1 MSGLLMFQCVFTFLK
16 YWLCDDIL
24 KRATY
29 WRPKSQRKTDAYP
42 HFATLHFRK
51 RAKMN
56 LHLSV
61 RHVPVWKGVLYW
73 GRGVFFLAFFFS
85 NETRKRRK
93 PSKSGEKQSQSVKEK
108 NNPPVSSEA
117 EALQG
122 SFSNNC
128 TMFYFPLK
136 DYISA
141 LQSIHSD
148 WKHLIN
154 RNVFNCV
161 ERPWLMETKK
171 RIYIYSIYVMYL

>member
-1 MSGLLMFQCVFTFLK
+1 MFQSVFTFLK
-16 YWLCDDIL
+16 YWLCDDVL
-24 KRATY
+24 NRAAY
-29 WRPKSQRKTDAYP
+29 WRLKSPRKTNTFP

-51 RAKMN
+51 RAKTN
-56 LHLSV
+56 LHPSV
-61 RHVPVWKGVLYW
+61 RHVAVWKGALYW
-73 GRGVFFLAFFFS
+73 GRGVFFWPFFSS

-148 WKHLIN
+148 WKHLII
-154 RNVFNCV
+154 RNVLTVLRGPGWNR
-161 ERPWLMETKK
+161 EY
-171 RIYIYSIYVMYL
+171 IYIYIYVMYL

>member
-1 MSGLLMFQCVFTFLK
+1 MFQSVFIFLK
-16 YWLCDDIL
+16 NWLCDDVL
-24 KRATY
+24 KRAAY
-29 WRPKSQRKTDAYP
+29 WRLKNQRKTDTYP

-56 LHLSV
+56 LHPSV
-61 RHVPVWKGVLYW
+61 RHVAVWKGALYW
-73 GRGVFFLAFFFS
+73 GRGVFFWPFFFSPS

-93 PSKSGEKQSQSVKEK
+93 PSKSGEKWSQSVKEK
-108 NNPPVSSEA
+108 NNPLVSSEV

-141 LQSIHSD
+141 RQSIHSD

-154 RNVFNCV
+154 RNVLNCL
-161 ERPWLMETKK
+161 ERPWLIWRPNRE
-171 RIYIYSIYVMYL
+171 YIPVYVMYL

>member
-1 MSGLLMFQCVFTFLK
+1 MTSSSALPIDGLKAKGKPIPTLISPR
-16 YWLCDDIL
+16 YIL
-24 KRATY
+24 GNAQKWIYIRQ
-29 WRPKSQRKTDAYP
+29 SD
-42 HFATLHFRK
+42 
-51 RAKMN
+51 M
-56 LHLSV
+56 LSV
-61 RHVPVWKGVLYW
+61 KGSIVL
-73 GRGVFFLAFFFS
+73 RTRCVFLAFFFSLS

-93 PSKSGEKQSQSVKEK
+93 PSKSGEKQSQSMKEK

-128 TMFYFPLK
+128 TMFNFPLK

-141 LQSIHSD
+141 VQSIHSD

-161 ERPWLMETKK
+161 ERPWL
-171 RIYIYSIYVMYL
+171 I